1 MIMEEMR
8 ERHRVGEEWPMA
20 RKRNPDKENIAL
32 FDSAFRHAPIGM
44 ALVDIGGRFLKI
56 NDALS
61 RIVGFGEE
69 ELLNRTFLDITH
81 PDDIYTDVVYA
92 DQLLSGKLETY
103 RLEKRYVHKEGHFVH
118 TLLNASIM
126 RDERGNPL
134 YFISHIQEKPGCG
147 LTEGELHDEEMYR
160 LIAEKSQDIIAY
172 CSADLRIRYVSPAVK
187 RLLGYEAEE
196 VIGLKCIHLQH
207 PDDLQEAKKIIGDI
221 DTLTCR
227 FRHKDNH
234 YVWFE
239 CTYRIIRDSSGK
251 IENILSFSRDITER
265 RQAEEKLALQEE
277 QYRQL
282 VEHSPDAVLIANMEK
297 GLYMNES
304 GVRLLGGSSEEDKR
318 TILENPL
325 RFIPV
330 QYGEIGRL
338 RNGLAAEGKTAEFFE
353 LELVRLDGQIIEA
366 EARSVPTVFQN
377 EPAVYTI
384 IRDIS
389 ERKRTLELLNNSEK
403 LSVAG
408 QLAAGIAHEI
418 RNPLTAIRG
427 FHQLMQ
433 KNGPKKEYFDIL
445 SSELSRI
452 ELILTELLVLAKP
465 QQAKFANGDIVA
477 IIYQVMALLET
488 QAIMNNVRLL
498 IRCTERSL
506 FMMCDE
512 NQIKQ
517 VFINIIK
524 NAIEAM
530 PDGGDV
536 IIEIK
541 RAAERLLVRV
551 SDRGGGIPQHLLPR
565 IGQPFYT
572 TKEEGTGLGLM
583 ITNNI
588 IENHKGTMK
597 IESRIGAGT
606 TFTIELP
613 I

>member
-1 MIMEEMR
+1 MEEMR
-8 ERHRVGEEWPMA
+8 ERYRVRGEWPMA
-20 RKRNPDKENIAL
+20 RKGYPHKEDIAL
-32 FDSAFRHAPIGM
+32 FDSAFRYAPIGM
-44 ALVDIGGRFLKI
+44 ALVDISGRFLKI
-56 NDALS
+56 NEVLCQ
-61 RIVGFGEE
+61 IVGFSEE
-69 ELLNRTFLDITH
+69 ELLNKTFLDITH
-81 PDDIYTDVVYA
+81 PDDIYIDVVHA

-118 TLLNASIM
+118 AMLNVSIM
-126 RDERGNPL
+126 RDERGSPL
-134 YFISHIQEKPGCG
+134 YFVSHIQERTGCG
-147 LTEGELHDEEMYR
+147 LADGELQNRGEMYR

-172 CSADLRIRYVSPAVK
+172 CSADLRIRYVSPAIK
-187 RLLGYEAEE
+187 QLLGYEAEE

-207 PDDLQEAKKIIGDI
+207 PDDLEPVKKLDGDV
-221 DTLTCR
+221 DTKTSR
-227 FRHKDNH
+227 FRHKDGH

-239 CTYRIIRDSSGK
+239 CTYRIIRDSDGK
-251 IENILSFSRDITER
+251 IENLLSFNRDISER
-265 RQAEEKLALQEE
+265 KQAEEKFALQEE

-282 VEHSPDAVLIANMEK
+282 VEHSPDAVLIANMER
-297 GLYMNES
+297 GLYINES

-330 QYGEIGRL
+330 QYGESGRL

-433 KNGPKKEYFDIL
+433 KSGPKKEYFDIL

-465 QQAKFANGDIVA
+465 QQAKFASGDIVA

-488 QAIMNNVRLL
+488 QAIMNNVRLM

-541 RAAERLLVRV
+541 RTAERLLVRV

>member
-1 MIMEEMR
+1 
-8 ERHRVGEEWPMA
+8 MA
-20 RKRNPDKENIAL
+20 RKANVRKEESAL
-32 FDSAFRHAPIGM
+32 LDSVFKYAPIGM
-44 ALVDIGGRFLKI
+44 ALIDISGRFLKI
-56 NDALS
+56 NEALC
-61 RIVGFGEE
+61 RIVGYGEE
-69 ELLNRTFLDITH
+69 ELLNKTFIDITH
-81 PDDIYTDVVYA
+81 PDDIYMDVVHA
-92 DQLLSGKLETY
+92 DHLLSGKLETY
-103 RLEKRYVHKEGHFVH
+103 GMEKRYVHKEGHFVH
-118 TLLNASIM
+118 AMLNASIV
-126 RDERGNPL
+126 RDAQGVPL
-134 YFISHIQEKPGCG
+134 HFISHIQELVDRGPADP
-147 LTEGELHDEEMYR
+147 ELRRREELYS

-172 CSADLRIRYVSPAVK
+172 CSADLSIRYVSPAIK
-187 RLLGYEAEE
+187 MLLGYDSEE
-196 VIGLKCIHLQH
+196 VVGLRHTHFQH
-207 PDDLQEAKKIIGDI
+207 PDDLQPTGEIDGDVE
-221 DTLTCR
+221 TVTNR
-227 FRHKDNH
+227 YRHKNGH
-234 YVWFE
+234 YIWFE
-239 CTYRIIRDSSGK
+239 CTYRVIRDESGK
-251 IENILSFSRDITER
+251 PDNILSFCRDITER
-265 RQAEEKLALQEE
+265 KRAEEKLAFQEE

-282 VEHSPDAVLIANMEK
+282 IEHSPDAVLIANTEK
-297 GLYMNES
+297 GLYINES
-304 GVRLLGGSSEEDKR
+304 CVRLLGGASEEDKR
-318 TILENPL
+318 TILDNPL

-330 QYGEIGRL
+330 PYRE
-338 RNGLAAEGKTAEFFE
+338 NGSHPTGFAGFGKAADFFE
-353 LELVRLDGQIIEA
+353 VELVRLDGQVIEA

-384 IRDIS
+384 LRDIS
-389 ERKRTLELLNNSEK
+389 ERKKTMELLNNSEK

-433 KNGPKKEYFDIL
+433 KSGPKKEYFDIL

-465 QQAKFANGDIVA
+465 QQAKFTKGDIVA
-477 IIYQVMALLET
+477 VIYQVLALLET

-498 IRCTERSL
+498 IRCPERSL

-530 PDGGDV
+530 PKGGDV

-541 RAAERLLVRV
+541 RVAERLLVRV

-588 IENHKGTMK
+588 IENHKGSMK
-597 IESRIGAGT
+597 IESRIGSGT